1 MSQNSYQAYPAY
13 EPGPAY
19 FNGSISA
26 PARAFDPRAQAP
38 QPGVKQME
46 PGMQAILDGAH
57 DARHS
62 ISRPFDS
69 YTFPGYEASF
79 HATSSS
85 LDQGLQ
91 ALLNGHRPYASREPS
106 VSYANPIANFYNDA
120 DGPWNSLRAT
130 SQARGSTSNA
140 TLTVPVPNLDYN
152 NYRDAPASEISDSG
166 YASQAA
172 ASQSI
177 VNTEPT
183 DYNRECGDLPVQ
195 TLRVLRSPSMIR
207 KHELKH
213 TKPHRCDVAN
223 CNRKDGFT
231 TVNDLKRHQKSV
243 HKMSG
248 MTKSFRCV
256 ADRCKN
262 KDKIWPRLD
271 NFKQHVQ
278 RMHQD
283 ENMEDMIQR
292 PDGSHHN
299 NSLDF
304 GPGQDRN
311 EDSSNS
317 LAPDFKASFPH
328 DQHWEQPPFHGYQ
341 VEPVQPAQIP
351 EDQKPTRG
359 KQPDA
364 PKLRELADAAT
375 AASHTPGQSKPRN
388 ESRSGASKP
397 QSSRRNSIMED
408 PQKRILGPISNLIAS
423 SINQGAANES
433 LDKAVLRA
441 LLELEKNKNI
451 ITPAN
456 HRRNLSLKEDRS
468 SKNAERPPPGFG
480 GPDGTETTISTAE
493 VLQGLAA
500 LSKRIRQSARKPDP
514 IVNSSKH
521 RKRHTRPYGCTF
533 SKCFKKFGSKND
545 WKRHE
550 GSQHFQVETW
560 RCEHQ
565 VSHEAPKCAEIFYE
579 SKVFEKHLRDSH
591 RIADQVHIDTE
602 LRTRRIGRN
611 GQSRFWCGFC
621 QRIIEL
627 KTRFVEAWEERFN
640 HIDEHFKLKRPITEW
655 LDIEANKPKGEVE
668 ARMDRIDF
676 DDEDPQPASLNASS
690 EGSEGDPNSPSETG
704 PTGASLRGTAE
715 RVDADVMILSL
726 PRKGRK
732 RTREEAEGEEDEPVD
747 GEPRRKSRKGGETLF
762 FCVSTFPF
770 KPVAISSLTRMLPQ
784 CDCKQGPFAWS
795 LYQSCLYCD
804 HEFCERCDRRKH
816 ESSTEESVDYNLWSH
831 VVSR

>member
-19 FNGSISA
+19 FNGSINA

-79 HATSSS
+79 HTTSSS

-130 SQARGSTSNA
+130 SQARSSTSNA
-140 TLTVPVPNLDYN
+140 TLTVP
-152 NYRDAPASEISDSG
+152 
-166 YASQAA
+166 
-172 ASQSI
+172 
-177 VNTEPT
+177 
-183 DYNRECGDLPVQ
+183 
-195 TLRVLRSPSMIR
+195 
-207 KHELKH
+207 
-213 TKPHRCDVAN
+213 
-223 CNRKDGFT
+223 
-231 TVNDLKRHQKSV
+231 
-243 HKMSG
+243 
-248 MTKSFRCV
+248 
-256 ADRCKN
+256 N

-283 ENMEDMIQR
+283 ENMEDMIQ
-292 PDGSHHN
+292 
-299 NSLDF
+299 
-304 GPGQDRN
+304 
-311 EDSSNS
+311 
-317 LAPDFKASFPH
+317 
-328 DQHWEQPPFHGYQ
+328 
-341 VEPVQPAQIP
+341 
-351 EDQKPTRG
+351 
-359 KQPDA
+359 
-364 PKLRELADAAT
+364 
-375 AASHTPGQSKPRN
+375 
-388 ESRSGASKP
+388 
-397 QSSRRNSIMED
+397 RRNSIMED

-500 LSKRIRQSARKPDP
+500 LSKRIRQSARKPNP

-591 RIADQVHIDTE
+591 RIADQTHIDTE

-747 GEPRRKSRKGGETLF
+747 GEPRRKSRK
-762 FCVSTFPF
+762 
-770 KPVAISSLTRMLPQ
+770 VAISSLTRMLPQ

>member
-1 MSQNSYQAYPAY
+1 MSQNSYHAYPAY

-19 FNGSISA
+19 FNGSINA

-79 HATSSS
+79 HTTSSS

-130 SQARGSTSNA
+130 SQARSSTSNA

-166 YASQAA
+166 
-172 ASQSI
+172 
-177 VNTEPT
+177 
-183 DYNRECGDLPVQ
+183 
-195 TLRVLRSPSMIR
+195 
-207 KHELKH
+207 
-213 TKPHRCDVAN
+213 
-223 CNRKDGFT
+223 
-231 TVNDLKRHQKSV
+231 
-243 HKMSG
+243 
-248 MTKSFRCV
+248 CV

-292 PDGSHHN
+292 SQCFGNLAAAAPGTPRIESGSPMDNTLAGIDSKTSSPDGSHHN

-341 VEPVQPAQIP
+341 VEPVQPAQTP

-500 LSKRIRQSARKPDP
+500 LSKRIRQSARKPNP

-591 RIADQVHIDTE
+591 RIADQKHIDTE

-690 EGSEGDPNSPSETG
+690 EGSEGDPNSPSETS

-715 RVDADVMILSL
+715 RVDADVMILSF

-747 GEPRRKSRKGGETLF
+747 GEPRRKSRK
-762 FCVSTFPF
+762 
-770 KPVAISSLTRMLPQ
+770 VAISSLTRMLPQ